1 MLRAP
6 LVPALV
12 LTLAATPL
20 LTVGATP
27 AGAKGRVKP
36 TVSISASDTT
46 PVTGDAVKFKGSVSG
61 SSRGAR
67 VRLQE
72 KQDGPWR
79 VVDDGK
85 VRRSGRY
92 RLATE
97 ALDGRATYRVQVL
110 RNHRLRRAASPTL
123 EVTGSAASEPQL
135 SSQPMRHLRAELGA
149 LIDEHRDDR
158 GLGELWQTDDLGG
171 YAQAW
176 SVEQAERGQV
186 LTRTSFEDAPASYEV
201 VAEHTVLGGL
211 PEALM
216 GALEADARDVLGA
229 DGTWLGIGMELRDDD
244 TGYWTITV
252 ATDAPEEP
260 GDLGPD
266 PATEEAVRQQILE
279 ETNAYRAAHGLAPL
293 TLMDELD
300 TVAQDWSRHMAANDV
315 FHHNPSYSEQYP
327 SGWRRAGE
335 NIAAGY
341 GPDDVVDG
349 WYASPGH
356 KANMLG
362 DFTHIGIG
370 YATHP
375 DSEYG
380 RYYTQNFARY

>member
-1 MLRAP
+1 MLRTP

-20 LTVGATP
+20 LTVGVAP
-27 AGAKGRVKP
+27 AEAKGRVKP
-36 TVSISASDTT
+36 TVSISASDTAPVAGDRLGFVGT
-46 PVTGDAVKFKGSVSG
+46 VTGP
-61 SSRGAR
+61 SRGAR

-79 VVDDGK
+79 VVDDRK

-92 RLATE
+92 RLSTE
-97 ALDGRATYRVQVL
+97 ALDSLATYRVQV
-110 RNHRLRRAASPTL
+110 RRTKRLRPATSPTVEVAGQPAAQPPL
-123 EVTGSAASEPQL
+123 SSYPLRQLRSDLADLIEAYRGEQGLSTLGADSELDGYAQDWSAQQADQRQVLARSSFDDAPARFEVTG
-135 SSQPMRHLRAELGA
+135 
-149 LIDEHRDDR
+149 
-158 GLGELWQTDDLGG
+158 
-171 YAQAW
+171 
-176 SVEQAERGQV
+176 
-186 LTRTSFEDAPASYEV
+186 
-201 VAEHTVLGGL
+201 EHTTLSGL
-211 PEALM
+211 PEDVMAD
-216 GALEADARDVLGA
+216 LEANAADLLGA
-229 DGTWLGIGMELRDDD
+229 DALWLGIGMGLHDDD
-244 TGYWTITV
+244 AGYWTITL
-252 ATDAPEEP
+252 ATDAAEEP
-260 GDLGPD
+260 GGLGPD

-293 TLMDELD
+293 ALMDELD

-315 FHHNPSYSEQYP
+315 FRHNPSYSQQYP
-327 SGWRRAGE
+327 PGWRGAGE

-349 WYASPGH
+349 WYDSPGH

-375 DSEYG
+375 DSTYG